1 MPFFEIERQHDV
13 FMQQS
18 RIWVFFGAALLAMT
32 AGYVN
37 VVMLG
42 FFSVPVS
49 HMSGAVSQLGI
60 DLAVFDFND
69 FTLIASIAAGFFG
82 GAFLSGLILQDASF
96 RMRRRYGVMLL
107 FESGLLVASML
118 LALKGLTLAVPA
130 AAMACGMQNAMA
142 SSYRGLTLRTT
153 HVTGIVTDLG
163 ALLGNRIQGRQIR
176 SWKFG
181 LLLSVLCAFFV
192 GGLGGA
198 LLLGL
203 LGMWALG
210 VASGLCLVMGITVFI
225 VAIINSRNEP
235 KL

>member
-1 MPFFEIERQHDV
+1 MPFFEVEREHDV
-13 FMQQS
+13 FMQRR

-42 FFSVPVS
+42 FFAVPVS

-60 DLAVFDFND
+60 DLASFALND
-69 FTLIASIAAGFFG
+69 LMLISSITVGFFC
-82 GAFLSGLILQDASF
+82 GAFLSGLILRDMSF
-96 RMRRRYGVMLL
+96 RMGPRYGVMLL
-107 FESGLLVASML
+107 IESGLLAVSML
-118 LALKGLTLAVPA
+118 LALKGMKSAVPV
-130 AAMACGMQNAMA
+130 AAMACGLQNAMA

-163 ALLGNRIQGRQIR
+163 ALLGNRVQGRQIK

-181 LLLSVLCAFFV
+181 LLLSVLVSFFA

-198 LLLGL
+198 LVLSLI
-203 LGMWALG
+203 GMWALG
-210 VASGLCLVMGITVFI
+210 LAAGLCLIMGIVVFA
-225 VAIINSRNEP
+225 VMHAQGKDQEA
-235 KL
+235 